1 MASVTPVV
9 RTIVQKE
16 FAAADTAKVVALLT
30 AINQAVFAFAPA
42 VLGWLR
48 DVEADYTLPFGIA
61 ACLQIAAS
69 LLVIGHRSR

>member
-1 MASVTPVV
+1 MTPVV

-61 ACLQIAAS
+61 AGLQIAAS
-69 LLVIGHRSR
+69 LLVIGHRGR